1 MKVLPVERQE
11 NYAEKYLEGFKSQNG
26 EHIVNPITNFE
37 TQVIGVYN
45 KVLKSIEFLC
55 KNSIV

>member
-11 NYAEKYLEGFKSQNG
+11 NCAEKYLEGFKSQNG
-26 EHIVNPITNFE
+26 EHIANPITNFE

-45 KVLKSIEFLC
+45 
-55 KNSIV
+55 